1 MAGGPGPNTRVGTL
15 LLMESTTS
23 GLTVDAESMLRLGWY
38 GLGILAVALFVD
50 LFPSRFPAL
59 GAKRNPGQERVM
71 QMLMD
76 LASPPL

>member
-1 MAGGPGPNTRVGTL
+1 
-15 LLMESTTS
+15 MESTTS
-23 GLTVDAESMLRLGWY
+23 GLTVDAEPILRLGWY

-59 GAKRNPGQERVM
+59 GAKRNPGQERVI

-76 LASPPL
+76 LVFTSPLICPASPNKKLM